1 LPNVSDPD
9 PARDLRNL
17 PNAPEQV
24 LDTDQMDTLQM
35 LVPLA
40 ERVMGEQ
47 NDPLK
52 NDELETVPP
61 ETVQHLRFA

>member
-1 LPNVSDPD
+1 MSQTPIPG
-9 PARDLRNL
+9 DLSRYVTY
-17 PNAPEQV
+17 APEQV

>member
-1 LPNVSDPD
+1 MTYT
-9 PARDLRNL
+9 
-17 PNAPEQV
+17 PEQV

-61 ETVQHLRFA
+61 ETVQHLRFG

>member
-1 LPNVSDPD
+1 
-9 PARDLRNL
+9 
-17 PNAPEQV
+17 
-24 LDTDQMDTLQM
+24 MDTLQM

-47 NDPLK
+47 NDPMK